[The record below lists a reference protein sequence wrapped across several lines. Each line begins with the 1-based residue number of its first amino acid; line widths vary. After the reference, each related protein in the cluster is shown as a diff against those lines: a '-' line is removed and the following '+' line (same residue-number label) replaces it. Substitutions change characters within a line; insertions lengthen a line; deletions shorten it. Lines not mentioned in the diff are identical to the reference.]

1 MYNDRVF
8 ACVADVTGID
18 VSLITVDSTVSDLG
32 VDELDIMEIDV
43 ALEEE
48 FGVELDD
55 AKFLAVQSVAD
66 MCSLV
71 EELL

>member
-1 MYNDRVF
+1 MIVERVISCVNDVLGRT
-8 ACVADVTGID
+8 DVTVGM
-18 VSLITVDSTVSDLG
+18 TVAELG
-32 VDELDIMEIDV
+32 ADELDIMEIDI

-55 AKFLAVQSVAD
+55 ARFLAVQSVAD

>member
-1 MYNDRVF
+1 MITERVV
-8 ACVADVTGID
+8 ACVNDVLGRTDVTATMA
-18 VSLITVDSTVSDLG
+18 VADLG
-32 VDELDIMEIDV
+32 ADDLDIMEIDV

-55 AKFLAVQSVAD
+55 ARFLAVQSVTD
-66 MCSLV
+66 MCSLI

>member
-1 MYNDRVF
+1 MIVERVISCVNDVLGRT
-8 ACVADVTGID
+8 DVTVGM
-18 VSLITVDSTVSDLG
+18 TFAELG
-32 VDELDIMEIDV
+32 ADELDIMEIDI

-55 AKFLAVQSVAD
+55 ARFLAVQSVAD
-66 MCSLV
+66 MCALV

>member
-1 MYNDRVF
+1 MITERVVNCVNDVLGRT
-8 ACVADVTGID
+8 DVTA
-18 VSLITVDSTVSDLG
+18 SMTVADLG
-32 VDELDIMEIDV
+32 VDDLDIMEIDV

-55 AKFLAVQSVAD
+55 ARFLAVQSVAD

>member
-1 MYNDRVF
+1 MIIERVISCVNDVLGRT
-8 ACVADVTGID
+8 DVTVGM
-18 VSLITVDSTVSDLG
+18 TVADLG
-32 VDELDIMEIDV
+32 VDDLDIMEIDV

-55 AKFLAVQSVAD
+55 ARFLAVQSVAD

>member
-1 MYNDRVF
+1 MITERVVNCVNDVLGRTD
-8 ACVADVTGID
+8 VAE
-18 VSLITVDSTVSDLG
+18 SMTVADLG
-32 VDELDIMEIDV
+32 VDDLDIMEIDV

-55 AKFLAVQSVAD
+55 ARFLAVQSVAD